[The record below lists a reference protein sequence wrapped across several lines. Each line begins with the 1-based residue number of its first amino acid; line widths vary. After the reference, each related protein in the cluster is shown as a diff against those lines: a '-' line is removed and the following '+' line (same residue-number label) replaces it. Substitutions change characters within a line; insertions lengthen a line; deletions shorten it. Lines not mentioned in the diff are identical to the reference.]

1 MKNARYLIEYYRDE
15 YNTLHQGI
23 EIDLKEDEA
32 SNGRMSQFM
41 RNNVNP
47 NLTICYERIFENE
60 KRMPIR
66 IERLINGD
74 FVEIDVNTFKPV
86 I

>member
-1 MKNARYLIEYYRDE
+1 MENARYLIEYYRDE

-32 SNGRMSQFM
+32 SNGR
-41 RNNVNP
+41 
-47 NLTICYERIFENE
+47 T
-60 KRMPIR
+60 KPIR
-66 IERLINGD
+66 IERLINDD

-86 I
+86 S

>member
-1 MKNARYLIEYYRDE
+1 MENARYLIEYYRDE

-32 SNGRMSQFM
+32 SNGRTSQFL

-60 KRMPIR
+60 KRKPIR
-66 IERLINGD
+66 IERLINDD

-86 I
+86 S